1 MTAYFYLHLIAADLM
16 GLLQFISPF
25 LCTSMFFAVCLLLI
39 QKGKLLG
46 GGKGLS
52 GVSPNSI
59 SVPFADGR
67 CVVTRRR

>member
-25 LCTSMFFAVCLLLI
+25 LCTFMFFAVCLLLI

-46 GGKGLS
+46 GGEGTQCCE
-52 GVSPNSI
+52 P
-59 SVPFADGR
+59 
-67 CVVTRRR
+67 